1 MNIFQKEINFDR
13 FVRGLLFLAI
23 LAGIVWVVGL
33 LSDVLLP
40 FFIAWVMAY
49 LLNPVTTFIQTK
61 MRLRLRWLSVA
72 ATLLL
77 LTVIVVGIAMLIV
90 PSAISEAGQLKNL
103 IADYLRNGTG
113 NATIPQQARELL
125 TEYLQQ
131 EEVRNF
137 LNSDNILDFVR
148 KAVERIGGWIWHTA
162 GALFNILSW
171 GITLLYLVFLLLDFE
186 RISTRWIDYIP
197 EQMRTATKEL
207 ADDVAQGMSSY
218 FRGQSIVALLVGILF
233 AIGFSI
239 IDLPLAIGFGLFV
252 GVLNLVPYLQM
263 LSLPIAVLLA
273 LLKAAETGT
282 NFWMVLLLVAIVYI
296 VVQAIQDLYIVPK
309 VMGHIMGLS
318 PAIILL
324 SLSVWGSLLGFTG
337 LIIALPLTTL
347 ILSYYRRFIIKEVE
361 KL

>member
-13 FVRGLLFLAI
+13 FVRGLLFVAI

-49 LLNPVTTFIQTK
+49 LLNPVTTFMQIK

-186 RISTRWIDYIP
+186 RISTKWIDYIP
-197 EQMRTATKEL
+197 EQMRAATKEL